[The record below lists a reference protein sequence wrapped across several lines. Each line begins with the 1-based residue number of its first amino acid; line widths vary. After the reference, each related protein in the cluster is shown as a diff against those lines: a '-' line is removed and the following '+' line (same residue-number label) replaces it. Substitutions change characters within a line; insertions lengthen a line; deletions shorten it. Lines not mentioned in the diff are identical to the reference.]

1 MKSSASTMKTSGW
14 RTRRRRTLRATRV
27 SSTVDQERFKA
38 IRIRSGAMRTI
49 WTVVCVAMVL
59 AAGGPARA
67 AVSFDTLLP
76 EGTVLYVSVRDLP
89 ELLEKLRETEGYKAF
104 RELRIFER
112 VVGPDEFKKMQD
124 LYGRFIEPLGE
135 IFSGEVAFAIT
146 STEEINEAPRILL
159 LADVSEGEAALKK
172 YLEGTIYPLLKEQGA
187 EPEELTRGGVTY
199 TKLLPDP
206 EDPDEPLIFT
216 VRDGVLMAAVNPEV
230 LEGVIK
236 PGPKTLRASES
247 YADVR
252 RALRGADVQIYFD
265 AGVFIRKALG
275 GEGDEMAAAWME
287 VFGLDRLRA
296 VGVGLGVGPTG
307 GTTTLRLTTEGRP
320 AGFLGAFVR
329 GGGPI
334 KSIKY
339 VPEDAGLYYVLN
351 FESLLGVYRE
361 FADGLEAVSDEFDL
375 MAYEDF
381 ADGIENIEALLAM
394 NLEEDVL
401 AGFGG
406 EIALSAKIP
415 DALGIPP
422 AALLIEVEDKVA
434 VEKFVARILEL
445 LEAFAG
451 ELETTTAKHKG
462 VEITTVLASPQIT
475 PGVAVL
481 DEFLVVGTH
490 PNAVRAIIDTAA
502 EGTNIG
508 TSKDYRAAM
517 AGLPT
522 EGAAMMYLDVQGLFE
537 FLFPIV
543 AARAPSEGRGGE
555 LIKELGSLGEHLS
568 GFGMVLTG
576 DDSGLTYR
584 MHSPKALLQPALVFG
599 AGMMLPALQRAREAA
614 RSAVS
619 MSNVRQ
625 LSIGIMMYAHDHD
638 DRVPEK
644 LSDLVA
650 PEQYHDSPG
659 VFVHPKNKAKAKLI
673 DFDKPETIDE
683 HSDYELVLKGSLGD
697 VKEPSK
703 TVMIREKEQFSKKG
717 RVIGYAD
724 GHVGLRSEDEV
735 SEAEVAEP
743 DVSEPDVSEPDAE
756 DEAGDEDAGGDEEK

>member
-1 MKSSASTMKTSGW
+1 
-14 RTRRRRTLRATRV
+14 
-27 SSTVDQERFKA
+27 
-38 IRIRSGAMRTI
+38 MRTMCA
-49 WTVVCVAMVL
+49 VVCVAMVL
-59 AAGGPARA
+59 AAVAPARG
-67 AVSFDTLLP
+67 AVSFDRLLP

-89 ELLEKLRETEGYKAF
+89 ELLEKLKETEGYKAF

-112 VVGPDEFKKMQD
+112 VAGPDEFKKMQD
-124 LYGRFIEPLGE
+124 IYGRFIEPLGE

-146 STEEINEAPRILL
+146 SAEEIAGEIAGAPRVVL

-187 EPEELTRGGVTY
+187 APEELTRGGVTY

-275 GEGDEMAAAWME
+275 GDGDEMVAAWME

-307 GTTTLRLTTEGRP
+307 GTTTLRLGTDGPP
-320 AGFLGAFVR
+320 AGFLGALVR

-334 KSIKY
+334 KSVKY

-351 FESLLGVYRE
+351 FDSLLGLYKE
-361 FADGLEAVSDEFDL
+361 FADGLEAVSDELDL
-375 MAYEDF
+375 MVYEEF
-381 ADGIENIEALLAM
+381 ADGIENIEALLGM
-394 NLEEDVL
+394 KLEEDVL

-415 DALGIPP
+415 EALGIPP
-422 AALLIEVEDKVA
+422 AALLIEVKDKAA
-434 VEKFVARILEL
+434 VEKFVARVLEL

-451 ELETTTAKHKG
+451 ELETTTATHKG
-462 VEITTVLASPQIT
+462 VEITTVLASPQLT

-481 DEFLVVGTH
+481 DDFLVLGTH

-522 EGAAMMYLDVQGLFE
+522 EGAAMMYLDVKGLYE

-543 AARAPSEGRGGE
+543 AARAPSEGPAGE
-555 LIKELGSLGEHLS
+555 LINELGSLGEHLS
-568 GFGMVLTG
+568 GFGVVLTG
-576 DDSGLTYR
+576 DESGLTYR
-584 MHSPKALLQPALVFG
+584 VHSPKALLQPGLVFA
-599 AGMMLPALQRAREAA
+599 AGMVLPALQRAREAA
-614 RSAVS
+614 SSAVS
-619 MSNVRQ
+619 ASNVHQ
-625 LSIGIMMYAHDHD
+625 LSIAITMYDNEHGEL
-638 DRVPEK
+638 PEK
-644 LSDLVA
+644 LSDLA
-650 PEQYHDSPG
+650 PDYIDTAD
-659 VFVHPKNKAKAKLI
+659 VFVHSRNKAKAKRI
-673 DFDKPETIDE
+673 DLDKPETIDE
-683 HSDYELVLKGSLGD
+683 HGDYELVLKGSLAD

-703 TVMIREKEQFSKKG
+703 TVMIREKEQFSKRG
-717 RVIGYAD
+717 RMIGYAD
-724 GHVGLRSEDEV
+724 GHVELKSEDEAP
-735 SEAEVAEP
+735 EA
-743 DVSEPDVSEPDAE
+743 DAE
-756 DEAGDEDAGGDEEK
+756 DEGDEEGAEEGAGEGE

>member
-1 MKSSASTMKTSGW
+1 
-14 RTRRRRTLRATRV
+14 
-27 SSTVDQERFKA
+27 
-38 IRIRSGAMRTI
+38 MRTMCA
-49 WTVVCVAMVL
+49 VVCVAMVL
-59 AAGGPARA
+59 AAVAPARA
-67 AVSFDTLLP
+67 AVSFDRLLP

-89 ELLEKLRETEGYKAF
+89 ELLEKLKETEGYKAF

-112 VVGPDEFKKMQD
+112 LASAEDFEKMQD

-146 STEEINEAPRILL
+146 SSEDIEDAPRIVL
-159 LADVSEGEAALKK
+159 LADVSEGEVALKK
-172 YLEGTIYPLLKEQGA
+172 YLDETIYPLLKEQGA

-216 VRDGVLMAAVNPEV
+216 VRDGVLMASIRVET

-265 AGVFIRKALG
+265 AGVFIRKALE
-275 GEGDEMAAAWME
+275 EGDEEAAAWME

-320 AGFLGAFVR
+320 AGFLGALVR

-334 KSIKY
+334 KSLKY

-351 FESLLGVYRE
+351 FESLLGLYRE
-361 FADGLEAVSDEFDL
+361 FADGLEAVSDELDL
-375 MAYEDF
+375 MAYEEF
-381 ADGIENIEALLAM
+381 IEGVEDLEALLGM
-394 NLEEDVL
+394 ELEDDVL

-415 DALGIPP
+415 EALGVPP
-422 AALLIEVEDKVA
+422 AALLIEVEDKAA
-434 VEKFVARILEL
+434 VEKFVARVLEL

-462 VEITTVLASPQIT
+462 VEITTVLASPELT

-481 DEFLVVGTH
+481 DDFLVVATH
-490 PNAVRAIIDTAA
+490 PGVIRSMLDTAA

-508 TSKDYRAAM
+508 TSKDYLAAM

-522 EGAAMMYLDVQGLFE
+522 EGAAMMYLDVRGLFE
-537 FLFPIV
+537 FLFPVV
-543 AARAPSEGRGGE
+543 AAKAPPDGRGGE
-555 LIKELGSLGEHLS
+555 LINELGSLGEHLS
-568 GFGMVLTG
+568 GFGVVLTG
-576 DDSGLTYR
+576 DESGLTYR
-584 MHSPKALLQPALVFG
+584 THSTKALLEPGLVIG
-599 AGMMLPALQRAREAA
+599 AGLLVPAIS
-614 RSAVS
+614 SAKDTAESTASVG
-619 MSNVRQ
+619 NVRQ
-625 LSIGIMMYAHDHD
+625 LSIGIMMYAVDHD
-638 DRVPEK
+638 EALPEK
-644 LSDLVA
+644 LSELA
-650 PEQYHDSPG
+650 PEYVDTPG
-659 VFVHPKNKAKAKLI
+659 AFVHPKNKAKLKLI
-673 DFDKPETIDE
+673 DVYEPETIDE

-697 VKEPSK
+697 VKDPAT

-724 GHVGLRSEDEV
+724 GHVKLVRDEGEELELVVEEEED
-735 SEAEVAEP
+735 
-743 DVSEPDVSEPDAE
+743 
-756 DEAGDEDAGGDEEK
+756 